1 VETGENCIIGNFIVC
16 NVQKYYSGDEM
27 KENEI
32 GEACGTHGSE
42 EKCVQGFGEVQW
54 RIVKTLE
61 T

>member
-1 VETGENCIIGNFIVC
+1 
-16 NVQKYYSGDEM
+16 M